1 VKYLPLVWS
10 GLWRKR
16 VRTVLTMICVA
27 IAFLLFGILSGITS
41 AFDLA
46 IDRYT
51 DASRLRTQSR
61 HIHMAT
67 GLPVAHLARI
77 ESVPGVRGV
86 GFYNFFDGYFQEP
99 ANNINAYA
107 IDVSRRSALASSL
120 MNVIVPDEQIETMKR
135 TRTGVIIGTE
145 LVERYGWKIGDRVT
159 LKSTL
164 WTRKDGSSDWD
175 FDIVGVYELPKGG
188 FPENDGFWINNDY
201 FDEARAFGNGSVSTY
216 SIVVDDVDRAAQIA
230 ADIDRLFANSPD
242 ETRTQ
247 SERDTIRAQI
257 DRIGNIGYIVNAI
270 ISAVLFALFFV
281 TGNTM
286 MQSIRERIPELAV
299 LKTYGFGDGALAG
312 LVVVEAS
319 LLCVTAALIGLGVA
333 AYVFPRVFDSLG
345 IAALPLESKVIV
357 NGLAFAFVL
366 ALASA
371 LPPAW
376 RAQRLKIVDALA
388 GR

>member
-1 VKYLPLVWS
+1 MKYLPLVWS

-61 HIHMAT
+61 INIAT
-67 GLPVAHLARI
+67 GLPMAHLARI
-77 ESVPGVRGV
+77 ESAPGVREV
-86 GFYNFFDGYFQEP
+86 GFYNFFGGYFQES
-99 ANNINAYA
+99 ANAINAVA
-107 IDVSRRSALASSL
+107 IDLNRLSALASSL
-120 MNVIVPDEQIETMKR
+120 NNVIVPDEQIETMKR

-159 LKSTL
+159 LNSRI
-164 WTRKDGSSDWD
+164 WTRKDGSSGWD
-175 FDIVGVYELPKGG
+175 FDIVGVYRLPEGG

-201 FDEARAFGNGSVSTY
+201 FDEARAFGNGTVTSY
-216 SIVVDDVDRAAQIA
+216 SILVDDADRAAQIA
-230 ADIDRLFANSPD
+230 ADIDGLFANSAD
-242 ETRTQ
+242 ETLTQ
-247 SERDTIRAQI
+247 SERDSIRSQI
-257 DRIGNIGYIVNAI
+257 DRIGNIGYIINAI
-270 ISAVLFALFFV
+270 VSAVLFALLFV

-299 LKTYGFGDGALAG
+299 LKTYGFGNGALAS
-312 LVVVEAS
+312 LVVAEAA
-319 LLCVTAALIGLGVA
+319 LVCVTAALIGLGLA
-333 AYVFPRVFDSLG
+333 ATVFPAVFDSLG
-345 IAALPLESKVIV
+345 IAALPLESRVIV
-357 NGLAFAFVL
+357 NGVAVAFAL